1 MPRSAS
7 PGEAGTGGPMLFH
20 VRMTVSLPD
29 DLHYVTRA
37 ELLTEEERYSRQLQ
51 EDGTW
56 LHLWRVVGHYANIGI
71 FDVESAE
78 ALHDILWNHPLFSF
92 LTLDI
97 TPLAAHPSRVV

>member
-1 MPRSAS
+1 
-7 PGEAGTGGPMLFH
+7 MLFH

-51 EDGTW
+51 DEGTW
-56 LHLWRVVGHYANIGI
+56 LHLWRVAGHYANIGI
-71 FDVESAE
+71 FDVESTE

-97 TPLAAHPSRVV
+97 TPLAAHPSAVVSGGRSYVHHDER